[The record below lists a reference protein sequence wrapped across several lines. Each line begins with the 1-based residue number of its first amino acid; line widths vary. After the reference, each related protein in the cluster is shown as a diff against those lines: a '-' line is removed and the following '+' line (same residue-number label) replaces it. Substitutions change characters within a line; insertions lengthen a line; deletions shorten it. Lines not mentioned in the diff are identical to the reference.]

1 MRRASTGTVAAA
13 SAACT
18 TVPGLADGSPGEAV
32 LGAGLAWTVGNRPD
46 GLVGETPVPD
56 IAGRLVPGGKPTEA
70 GELGMAVF
78 AATTTSDAVPVNDR
92 APEAVASA
100 EMRTCPP
107 TVAADRTGTL
117 TWSSAAWPTGSVPTG
132 HAALFGSGHT
142 VNFGAPTNRPPPVL
156 ARTDTAR
163 LVAFVDQ
170 TQMTNVASWPG
181 LTSPAPERGWIRT
194 HSCGVTFLG
203 FGLGELGFGLGELDV
218 GLGFGVGVAVELGVV
233 VELGVG
239 VVVAEVDDEALDE
252 DEEVAGGEDVVGL
265 DEGLTLSDLSDDA
278 DVLAD
283 ADLLVLVVTDLA
295 VVADEFAD
303 LSGDTDEL
311 ASAAAG
317 PLLAASVVADA
328 SFVLF
333 GMSGH
338 DAELMID

>member
-13 SAACT
+13 SAACRSA
-18 TVPGLADGSPGEAV
+18 PGLADGSPGELV

-46 GLVGETPVPD
+46 GSVGETPVPE
-56 IAGRLVPGGKPTEA
+56 IAGRLVPGGKLTGA
-70 GELGMAVF
+70 DELGMAVF

-100 EMRTCPP
+100 EMRTCRP

-117 TWSSAAWPTGSVPTG
+117 ACSSAAWPTGRSPTG
-132 HAALFGSGHT
+132 HVALFGSGQT
-142 VNFGAPTNRPPPVL
+142 VNVGAPTYRPPPVL

-170 TQMTNVASWPG
+170 TQITKVASWPG

-233 VELGVG
+233 VEVGVG
-239 VVVAEVDDEALDE
+239 VVVVEVDDEALDE
-252 DEEVAGGEDVVGL
+252 DEEVAAEVDAVGL
-265 DEGLTLSDLSDDA
+265 DEGLTLSDLRDDA
-278 DVLAD
+278 DLNRD
-283 ADLLVLVVTDLA
+283 A
-295 VVADEFAD
+295 
-303 LSGDTDEL
+303 DEL
-311 ASAAAG
+311 ASAARSW
-317 PLLAASVVADA
+317 LAALVVAAD
-328 SFVLF
+328 SFVVF
-333 GMSGH
+333 GMSGQ

>member
-13 SAACT
+13 SAACRSAL
-18 TVPGLADGSPGEAV
+18 GLADGRPGEPV
-32 LGAGLAWTVGNRPD
+32 LGVGLAWTVGNRPD
-46 GLVGETPVPD
+46 GSVGDTPVPE
-56 IAGRLVPGGKPTEA
+56 IAGRVVPGGKLTAADEF
-70 GELGMAVF
+70 GMAVF

-92 APEAVASA
+92 APEAAASA
-100 EMRTCPP
+100 EIRTCPP
-107 TVAADRTGTL
+107 TVAAERTGTL
-117 TWSSAAWPTGSVPTG
+117 ACSSAAWPTGRFPTR
-132 HAALFGSGHT
+132 HVAPFGSGHT

-170 TQMTNVASWPG
+170 TQITKVASWPG

-239 VVVAEVDDEALDE
+239 LVVADVDDEALDDE
-252 DEEVAGGEDVVGL
+252 DVAADVDVVGL
-265 DEGLTLSDLSDDA
+265 DEGLALP

-283 ADLLVLVVTDLA
+283 AELLVLLVAALA
-295 VVADEFAD
+295 GVADERAD
-303 LSGDTDEL
+303 LNSDADEL
-311 ASAAAG
+311 ASAAAASW
-317 PLLAASVVADA
+317 LAALVVAAD